1 MTRLFATRFLPIG
14 LVVAASLAGCS
25 GLQESKVD
33 YRSADRGQAL
43 DVPPDLSRLS
53 NQGRY
58 QVPGQAASATRYNQ
72 QAQQDKGVVPNAVGT
87 VQLQREGQRRWLVTS
102 EPLDNVWAKVNQ
114 FWQANGFNVEVK
126 QAQVGVI
133 ETNWAENR
141 AKLPQDFIRESLG
154 KLFENL
160 YSTGE
165 LDKFRTRVERNPQ
178 GQTEI
183 RISHRGMIEVYTNE
197 RSDRTVWQPRPSDP
211 ELENEFLR
219 RLMIALGSTEVN
231 ASQAVASAPAPTA
244 TATLETANGAPVIR
258 VAAGFDDA
266 WRRVLLALDRTGF
279 TVEDRDRSAGVFTV
293 RYVPA
298 SLPGQN
304 TEPGFFDKLFKR
316 DQPQLGTETRQLV
329 LRRAGEQTTVSVT
342 DAQGGASP
350 AAEAQAVLTV
360 LMPELQ

>member
-1 MTRLFATRFLPIG
+1 
-14 LVVAASLAGCS
+14 
-25 GLQESKVD
+25 
-33 YRSADRGQAL
+33 
-43 DVPPDLSRLS
+43 
-53 NQGRY
+53 
-58 QVPGQAASATRYNQ
+58 
-72 QAQQDKGVVPNAVGT
+72 
-87 VQLQREGQRRWLVTS
+87 
-102 EPLDNVWAKVNQ
+102 
-114 FWQANGFNVEVK
+114 
-126 QAQVGVI
+126 
-133 ETNWAENR
+133 
-141 AKLPQDFIRESLG
+141 
-154 KLFENL
+154 
-160 YSTGE
+160 
-165 LDKFRTRVERNPQ
+165 
-178 GQTEI
+178 
-183 RISHRGMIEVYTNE
+183 
-197 RSDRTVWQPRPSDP
+197 
-211 ELENEFLR
+211 LENEFLR

-316 DQPQLGTETRQLV
+316 DQPQLSTETRQLV

-350 AAEAQAVLTV
+350 AAEAQAVLTL